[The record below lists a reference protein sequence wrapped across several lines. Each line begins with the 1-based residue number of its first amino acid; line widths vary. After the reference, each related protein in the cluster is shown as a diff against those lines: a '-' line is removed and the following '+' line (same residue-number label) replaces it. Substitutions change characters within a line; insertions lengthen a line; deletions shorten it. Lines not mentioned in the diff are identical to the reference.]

1 MTLYNSFFFDSLK
14 RRKIGIAYDTYAILT
29 LLIPEVSG
37 KTQFLIKIFHTLKR
51 SLKVICG
58 N

>member
-1 MTLYNSFFFDSLK
+1 MCIVCY
-14 RRKIGIAYDTYAILT
+14 AYAILT
-29 LLIPEVSG
+29 LLIPEISG

-58 N
+58 CCIGQGN